1 MKARSSLLLVALAA
15 LLVPVVGA
23 QDIGLEDRW
32 TIAVQ
37 GGLDSEITGNVL
49 SDVQGSLFDREVT
62 IFQRTWRQTYEPA
75 FRRGAVLIG
84 FGVTPRTEI
93 FARGTFYE
101 MKSPGL
107 LAGSVEGSDL
117 FITKLEPYKEY
128 GVELGYR
135 FYLAWRTRMKSF
147 IAPVVGLRFLDR
159 ILIEEAFSPDRNSAI
174 FNVPLYEASTVF
186 TFGVDIGFTIDLG
199 SHFYVG
205 LDAELRFQGKA
216 SAAET
221 FPGLAGINDGGNRL
235 SAPVVLIAGFR
246 F

>member
-62 IFQRTWRQTYEPA
+62 IFQRTWRQTYEPD

-93 FARGTFYE
+93 VTRVGVYE
-101 MKSPGL
+101 MKSPGV

-117 FITKLEPYKEY
+117 FMQLEPYKEY
-128 GVELGYR
+128 GIDLSYR
-135 FYLAWRTRMKSF
+135 FYLAWRTRMKSY
-147 IAPVVGLRFLDR
+147 IAPAAGVKFLDR
-159 ILIEEAFSPDRNSAI
+159 ILIESAFAPDRNSAI
-174 FNVPLYEASTVF
+174 FNVPLYKASTVF
-186 TFGVDIGFTIDLG
+186 VFGADV
-199 SHFYVG
+199 H
-205 LDAELRFQGKA
+205 LDSPRLRRPFGC
-216 SAAET
+216 
-221 FPGLAGINDGGNRL
+221 
-235 SAPVVLIAGFR
+235 
-246 F
+246 

>member
-1 MKARSSLLLVALAA
+1 MKARSSLVLVALAA
-15 LLVPVVGA
+15 LLVPAVGA
-23 QDIGLEDRW
+23 QDVGLEDRW
-32 TIAVQ
+32 TVAFQ
-37 GGLDSEITGNVL
+37 GGLDSEITGDVL
-49 SDVQGSLFDREVT
+49 SDVQGTVFDRDVT
-62 IFQRTWRQTYEPA
+62 IFRRTWRQTYEPA
-75 FRRGAVLIG
+75 FRRGAVVVG
-84 FGVTPRTEI
+84 FGVTPSAEI
-93 FARGTFYE
+93 FARGSFYE
-101 MKSPGL
+101 MTTPGV

-117 FITKLEPYKEY
+117 FVQLEPYKEY

-147 IAPVVGLRFLDR
+147 IAPVVGMRFLDR
-159 ILIEEAFSPDRNSAI
+159 ILIESAFAPDRNSAI

-186 TFGVDIGFTIDLG
+186 TFGLDIGFTIDLG

-235 SAPVVLIAGFR
+235 SAPVVLSVGLR

>member
-15 LLVPVVGA
+15 LLAPAVGA

-49 SDVQGSLFDREVT
+49 SDVQGSVFDREVT
-62 IFQRTWRQTYEPA
+62 IFRMTWRQTYEPA

-93 FARGTFYE
+93 VARGSVYE
-101 MKSPGL
+101 MESPGI

-117 FITKLEPYKEY
+117 FMQLERYKEY
-128 GVELGYR
+128 DIDLSYR
-135 FYLAWRTRMKSF
+135 YYLAWRTRMKSY
-147 IAPVVGLRFLDR
+147 IAPAVGVKFTDR
-159 ILIEEAFSPDRNSAI
+159 ILIESAFAPDRNSAI
-174 FNVPLYEASTVF
+174 FNVPLYTASTVF
-186 TFGVDIGFTIDLG
+186 TFGADVGFTIDLG
-199 SHFYVG
+199 STFYVG
-205 LDAELRFQGKA
+205 LEAQLRYQT
-216 SAAET
+216 SMTAAET
-221 FPGLAGINDGGNRL
+221 FPGLRGINDGGDRL
-235 SAPVVLIAGFR
+235 SAPVVLTAGFR